1 MSSVFRTALFV
12 AFMGGMLLLGS
23 CAHVDVPQAAQVCA
37 TDAVK
42 KTAKEAVPAV
52 LEAIKC
58 ETTTDAG
65 TEQCAKNALE
75 SIIGVAG
82 PEVFG
87 CALALIHDQT
97 IP

>member
-1 MSSVFRTALFV
+1 MLSLFRTVLLVSAL
-12 AFMGGMLLLGS
+12 GGLLLLGS
-23 CAHVDVPQAAQVCA
+23 CAHIDTPQAAQVCA
-37 TDAVK
+37 TQAVK
-42 KTAKEAVPAV
+42 DAAKEAVPAV

-87 CALALIHDQT
+87 CALAMIHDQT